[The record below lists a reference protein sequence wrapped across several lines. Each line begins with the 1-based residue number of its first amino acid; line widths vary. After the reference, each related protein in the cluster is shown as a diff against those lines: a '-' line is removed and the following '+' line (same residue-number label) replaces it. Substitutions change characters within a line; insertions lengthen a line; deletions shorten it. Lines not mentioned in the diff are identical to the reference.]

1 MNKRKMS
8 VKAIKSPKFP
18 KQPLEKGLSEDSLFD
33 RIYCAQRELSR
44 DDFTALVAERA
55 TFDQV
60 QFQQVRLEKTHFKKA
75 QVLDSCFTVCD
86 FANAEWPE
94 ASLSRVELL
103 GCHLTGWQCS
113 EAQFQDVLFKECRGS
128 FAQFAFAALKAV
140 RFENCELSEVNFL
153 NVDLSSVTFVN
164 CDLNHADL
172 TGTKLANVDLR
183 SCKIDGVR
191 VGPQELKGA
200 IIDPN
205 QAVAF
210 VRSMGI
216 TVKPLDGNLQEE

>member
-1 MNKRKMS
+1 MNKRKMP
-8 VKAIKSPKFP
+8 VKTIKPPKFP
-18 KQPLEKGLSEDSLFD
+18 KQPLEKSLPEGSLFD
-33 RIYCAQRELSR
+33 RVYCAQRALSH
-44 DDFTALVAERA
+44 DDFTGLVAERVA
-55 TFDQV
+55 FDQV

-75 QVLDSCFTVCD
+75 QVLDSRFTVCD

-113 EAQFQDVLFKECRGS
+113 EAQLQDVLFKECRGS
-128 FAQFAFAALKAV
+128 FAQFAFATLKAV
-140 RFENCELSEVNFL
+140 RFEDCELSEVNFL

-172 TGTKLANVDLR
+172 TGTKLAGIDLR
-183 SCKIDGVR
+183 GCKIDGVR

-205 QAVAF
+205 QALAF

-216 TVKPLDGNLQEE
+216 TVKPLNGSLQED